1 MLKINSTLFVNENEI
16 IFNFIRSSGP
26 GGQNVNKNSTA
37 VQLRFD
43 ILNSSSLPV
52 EVKNKLIKISGTKV
66 SNKGVLII
74 SANRYRTQHKN
85 RSDSINRLID
95 LLKKASRKP
104 KLRKKTK
111 PPTSLNEERLKTK
124 HKRSKLKKLR
134 RTVDL
139 SSE

>member
-74 SANRYRTQHKN
+74 SANRYRSQHKN